1 MGLSPH
7 GSADPRHHSVQH
19 TTPTAPAGGVVWDLG
34 DVLVRWSPV
43 DAVAAGVGEVEARR
57 FLAEFDFAS
66 WNHACDAGTSWDDA
80 LAVLERDHPRWLA
93 HGRAYREHVGLALT
107 GEVPG
112 SADLLRTLDAAG
124 VPQIALTNFSE
135 ELYRAHMPARFDF
148 LRVFADVVVSGTEGL
163 AKPDPAI
170 YRLAAARIGLP
181 LERLVFI
188 DDRQVN
194 VDAARS
200 LGMTGVLFTDAE
212 HLRADLR
219 QRGLPV

>member
-7 GSADPRHHSVQH
+7 ALPDHPDHD
-19 TTPTAPAGGVVWDLG
+19 TTPTAPAVGVVWDLG

-43 DAVAAGVGEVEARR
+43 AAVTAGVGESEARR

-80 LAVLERDHPRWLA
+80 LAVLERDHPRWVA
-93 HGRAYREHVGLALT
+93 HGRAYREHFGLALT

-112 SADLLRTLDAAG
+112 SVDLLRTLDAAG
-124 VPQIALTNFSE
+124 VRQVALTNFSD

-148 LRVFADVVVSGTEGL
+148 LRLFADVVVSGSEGL

-170 YRLAAARIGLP
+170 YRLAATRIGLP

-200 LGMTGVLFTDAE
+200 LGMTGVLFVDAE
-212 HLRADLR
+212 RLGADLR
-219 QRGLPV
+219 RAGLPV